1 MCDELATIYLSKRFY
16 LFLLHLEFSPIVLH
30 LLPCM
35 ITARKVQR
43 INAIIIYP
51 VTLSQ
56 VRVRRRKYMNFGVII
71 LLCPNALSLTMYLK
85 LLSSSLV

>member
-35 ITARKVQR
+35 ITVKESSTHQR
-43 INAIIIYP
+43 NHHIP
-51 VTLSQ
+51 RHV
-56 VRVRRRKYMNFGVII
+56 V
-71 LLCPNALSLTMYLK
+71 
-85 LLSSSLV
+85 SSASAPP